1 MVVGLDVHKK
11 KTVGFVA
18 TGTIERGEWF
28 ECATTKEG
36 LEGILP
42 MLAGH
47 KVLVEASTSGK
58 AVVRLLRQHGA
69 DVDLVQPDVLT
80 SMMRKA
86 KSDKI
91 DARDLTRVGL
101 IGGYSTCYIPTSEEE
116 ALRSVTRHMQT
127 LTEKA
132 TRLKNEIRSIPQRN
146 LVPEPVGGFRSQ
158 KGQRAWLRLELPPF
172 EKKALTSKLAA
183 LEHAEAAIDD
193 AMLELCELVHDNENV
208 KLLMTTRGVDVYTAS
223 VVVAECGEMT
233 RFATAKK
240 VASYTGLTPRLNQSG
255 ETSRGGRI
263 TRRGPSQLR
272 QVLVEA
278 AHRVVIKP
286 GRLRNKYARLK
297 TRIGGKRALVAIA
310 RTLVTMFWSMLV
322 NRTPFE
328 GKEDDLSA
336 AKIWRCSTVAQL
348 HKSGQDETAR
358 KLLNT
363 NDVRRAHT
371 SWAAGRSKLVP
382 S

>member
-80 SMMRKA
+80 SMMRKT

-132 TRLKNEIRSIPQRN
+132 TRLKNEIHPLSVKAERRREVLPNGGPCNPPRHRRANQLGERS
-146 LVPEPVGGFRSQ
+146 
-158 KGQRAWLRLELPPF
+158 AD
-172 EKKALTSKLAA
+172 AA
-183 LEHAEAAIDD
+183 LSRARSAA
-193 AMLELCELVHDNENV
+193 MP
-208 KLLMTTRGVDVYTAS
+208 TATS
-223 VVVAECGEMT
+223 ATPSKTSIAVVAKSHS
-233 RFATAKK
+233 RRSSLA
-240 VASYTGLTPRLNQSG
+240 
-255 ETSRGGRI
+255 TSRLG
-263 TRRGPSQLR
+263 
-272 QVLVEA
+272 
-278 AHRVVIKP
+278 
-286 GRLRNKYARLK
+286 
-297 TRIGGKRALVAIA
+297 
-310 RTLVTMFWSMLV
+310 
-322 NRTPFE
+322 
-328 GKEDDLSA
+328 
-336 AKIWRCSTVAQL
+336 
-348 HKSGQDETAR
+348 
-358 KLLNT
+358 
-363 NDVRRAHT
+363 
-371 SWAAGRSKLVP
+371 
-382 S
+382 